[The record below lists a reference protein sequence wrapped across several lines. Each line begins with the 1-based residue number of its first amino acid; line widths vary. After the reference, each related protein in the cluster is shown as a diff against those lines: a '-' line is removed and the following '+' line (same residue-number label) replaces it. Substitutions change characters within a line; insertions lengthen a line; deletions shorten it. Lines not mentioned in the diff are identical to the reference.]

1 MSSGAVLTK
10 EQVEKWRDDPAQ
22 YRNRGMVLPEEW
34 RALCD
39 LALASLEERQAR
51 ERVEKALRE
60 LVRLRDERDKID
72 AVDAKGWTR
81 EQSRLLGK
89 STMDMRAAW
98 EAARSALSGE
108 QT

>member
-1 MSSGAVLTK
+1 VGNDRSSGAVLTK

-39 LALASLEERQAR
+39 LALAFLEERQAR

-60 LVRLRDERDKID
+60 LVKLKDEPHRQVSQGEAAIIE
-72 AVDAKGWTR
+72 GEW
-81 EQSRLLGK
+81 
-89 STMDMRAAW
+89 RAAW
-98 EAARSALSGE
+98 EAARKALSGE